1 MVFSKEVASP
11 DLVKV
16 VAIKGAEP
24 PRNAKELKSFL
35 CTVQYNARFIE
46 SYAPQTDIL
55 RNWCFYVEKRAPG
68 GIRFLK
74 RGSGLKHG
82 SGLIRPQCRALSTP
96 GWVSSWNLGDIGP
109 A

>member
-16 VAIKGAEP
+16 EAIKGAEP

-55 RNWCFYVEKRAPG
+55 RN
-68 GIRFLK
+68 
-74 RGSGLKHG
+74 
-82 SGLIRPQCRALSTP
+82 
-96 GWVSSWNLGDIGP
+96 
-109 A
+109 